1 MTSRTLLV
9 ALLLSVAVGVAATG
23 CTGDADFDAGRAA
36 YDAQD
41 YRRARDAFTLATERD
56 GEAASPEL
64 LHWAALASLRTGE
77 LDAAEELSSRAA
89 LAGSPFVALRE
100 FLRGNVAFAR
110 SEIAAEQARAVEA
123 EPFAFD
129 VAIGHAETACDAW
142 AQAAAA
148 RDDWPGARRNAE
160 RAWLR
165 AEALR
170 REKTEVEQK
179 RKTKRAGGGPPRINA
194 VRLDPQQKPS
204 DDAADQRK
212 QPQPPTTDGTGDD
225 QGQDPALALAEG
237 ELAADQVL
245 RLFDTLRTKEDE
257 KLAARRARR
266 RARSA
271 NVERDW

>member
-1 MTSRTLLV
+1 MTARTLLV
-9 ALLLSVAVGVAATG
+9 ALLLSVAVCAAATG
-23 CTGDADFDAGRAA
+23 CTRDAEFDAGRVA
-36 YDAQD
+36 YEARD

-56 GEAASPEL
+56 GEAASSEL
-64 LHWAALASLRTGE
+64 LHWAALASLRAGD
-77 LDAAEELSSRAA
+77 LDAAEELSSRAV
-89 LAGSPFVALRE
+89 LAGAPFVAQRD

-129 VAIGHAETACDAW
+129 VAIGHAETARDAW

-148 RDDWPGARRNAE
+148 RDDWPEARRNAE
-160 RAWLR
+160 RAWHR

-170 REKTEVEQK
+170 REKSEVE
-179 RKTKRAGGGPPRINA
+179 RSRDTKKAGGGPPRINA
-194 VRLDPQQKPS
+194 VRLDPQQKPP
-204 DDAADQRK
+204 DDVGDQRK
-212 QPQPPTTDGTGDD
+212 QPQSSATDGTSDD

-245 RLFDTLRTKEDE
+245 RVLDTLRAKEDE
-257 KLAARRARR
+257 KLAARRASR